1 MECRVAPTRRVALSL
16 ALLAPSLGSAAA
28 ADWSGSAALTSDYV
42 WRGTSQ
48 SDAGPALQ
56 AGIRIAGKR
65 GLYVQAWGS
74 DVRFAPQTA
83 ASHELDLVA
92 GWTGPLSE
100 AFVLDAALTHYR
112 YPGAAVDLDWTE
124 LGATLTWRTRA
135 WLQLAHASD
144 ALASGAPGTYAQ
156 MGVRIPV
163 DDRLWFEIAVG
174 RYRLHAAGG
183 DNDYNHVQAGVVW
196 TLAAP
201 LALRLTVHD
210 TSASAQR
217 AFGGW
222 AGSRMEAAL
231 QASF

>member
-1 MECRVAPTRRVALSL
+1 MDRRTVTTRRVALSL
-16 ALLAPSLGSAAA
+16 ALLTPPLGNVAA

-48 SDAGPALQ
+48 SDEGPALQ
-56 AGIRIAGKR
+56 AGVKIAGPR

-83 ASHELDLVA
+83 ASHELDLVL
-92 GWTGPLSE
+92 GWAGPLSE
-100 AFVLDAALTHYR
+100 AFALDAALTHYR

-135 WLQLAHASD
+135 WLQVAHASD
-144 ALASGAPGTYAQ
+144 ALASGASGTYAQ
-156 MGVRIPV
+156 MGVRIPA

-183 DNDYNHVQAGVVW
+183 DNDYTHVQAGVVW
-196 TLAAP
+196 TFAPP
-201 LALRLTVHD
+201 LALRLTMHD

-222 AGSRMEAAL
+222 AGSRLEAAL
-231 QASF
+231 HASF